1 MLTGILILNLAISL
15 ALVTVIFSFLNTGYQ
30 NISAGVEQSKNRI
43 VVDLRTPVSVK
54 SLPDL
59 EKKWNE
65 VPSLQWTYLL
75 SNEDYVQTNGASG
88 LYHVFGVNK
97 DFKLQKELPVDQIGQ
112 DEVVISRNAADKMF
126 LGLQEEDI
134 IGQTIQ
140 IADKQLMI
148 TAIDQSSLVENVY
161 ISIENFFEL
170 YGNKTNVVMGVFIFG
185 QTSVET
191 VQAKVLPT
199 LTSYKPSISKQS
211 PEAERLGQF
220 YSLLI
225 LAIVITAGLM
235 LYVVLN
241 FIYIFSFKISKD
253 KNKWDILMKLG
264 ASRKVLKRA
273 IYAESGFV
281 VIVASLLSA
290 VFTFLVSKYVDIEGF
305 QLKLNLPVF
314 IILIFTVICIIVIT
328 VEQTLKKIWNNLF
341 KGAGT

>member
-54 SLPDL
+54 SLPEL

-65 VPSLQWTYLL
+65 VASLQWTYLL
-75 SNEDYVQTNGASG
+75 SNEDFVQTNGASG
-88 LYHVFGVNK
+88 LYQVFGVNK
-97 DFKLQKELPVDQIGQ
+97 DFKLQKELPVDQIGH
-112 DEVVISRNAADKMF
+112 DEVVISRNAADTMF
-126 LGLQEEDI
+126 VGLQEEDI
-134 IGQTIQ
+134 VGQMIQ

-161 ISIENFFEL
+161 ISIENFLDL
-170 YGNKTNVVMGVFIFG
+170 YGDKTNVVMGVFIFG
-185 QTSVET
+185 QTSEEA

-225 LAIVITAGLM
+225 LAII
-235 LYVVLN
+235 
-241 FIYIFSFKISKD
+241 
-253 KNKWDILMKLG
+253 
-264 ASRKVLKRA
+264 
-273 IYAESGFV
+273 
-281 VIVASLLSA
+281 
-290 VFTFLVSKYVDIEGF
+290 
-305 QLKLNLPVF
+305 
-314 IILIFTVICIIVIT
+314 IT
-328 VEQTLKKIWNNLF
+328 VGL
-341 KGAGT
+341 